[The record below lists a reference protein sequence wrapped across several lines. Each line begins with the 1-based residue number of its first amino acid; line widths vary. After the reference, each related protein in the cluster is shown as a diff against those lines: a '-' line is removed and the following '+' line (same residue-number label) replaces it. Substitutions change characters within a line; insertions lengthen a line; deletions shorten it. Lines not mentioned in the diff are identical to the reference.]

1 MLTVAPLVITGPT
14 AEPLTLAEAKKQLEL
29 ASSDTTHD
37 EHLSSLIQSAR
48 EEWENDTEMICCTQ
62 TLQIKVDRMF
72 DEFKLPHKPVQS
84 VTSLVYFDS
93 NNASTTL
100 PTTIWDFDQ
109 ARKVIRLKYNQ
120 LFPTWTPRY
129 DAWTITYVC
138 GYSDDGALVPAIAKQ
153 AMLLLVGY
161 YFDANRGENDKAND
175 KRAYEALV
183 SKFMRSSY
191 P

>member
-1 MLTVAPLVITGPT
+1 MTTIVPQVITAPT

-29 ASSDTTHD
+29 AASDTTHD
-37 EHLSSLIQSAR
+37 EHLSNLIQSAR

-62 TLQIKVDRMF
+62 TLRIKVDRMF
-72 DEFKLPHKPVQS
+72 DEFKLPHRPVQS

-93 NNASTTL
+93 NNATATL
-100 PTTIWDFDQ
+100 ATSVWDFDT
-109 ARKVIRLKYNQ
+109 ARKLIRLKYNQ
-120 LFPTWTPRY
+120 DWPTWTPRY

-175 KRAYEALV
+175 KRAYEMLV
-183 SKFMRSSY
+183 NKFMRSSY

>member
-1 MLTVAPLVITGPT
+1 MCIRD
-14 AEPLTLAEAKKQLEL
+14 
-29 ASSDTTHD
+29 SD
-37 EHLSSLIQSAR
+37 EHLSNLIQSAR
-48 EEWENDTEMICCTQ
+48 EEWENDTETACCTK
-62 TLQIKVDRMF
+62 TYRLRISEVCDGM
-72 DEFKLPHKPVQS
+72 KLPHRPIQS
-84 VTSLVYFDS
+84 VTSLVYYDS
-93 NNASTTL
+93 NNASQTL
-100 PTTIWDFDQ
+100 STSVWDFDT
-109 ARKVIRLKYNQ
+109 ARKQIRLKYNQ
-120 LFPTWTPRY
+120 DWPTWTPRY

-183 SKFMRSSY
+183 NKFMRSSY